1 VSRSWSFAMRR
12 EINHL
17 CSLAES
23 LAESASCWRPIL
35 YSILLFLI
43 SLIPCLGLGLGLS
56 LYQGLVVSVSVS
68 VLSIS
73 ILPLVLS
80 TVDKSTTTS
89 RQLENCTDR
98 IHSISASRSNGTTD
112 EIGIIVKSVSGSLWA
127 VGALVLGSDGS
138 LCHQIWWLYLI
149 GAVFCFFFFF
159 KKTPMDVAT
168 APMTMTMTT
177 TFFLV
182 LMIFRLKSSS
192 FTLFVVSRIIFI
204 SRFILSILG

>member
-1 VSRSWSFAMRR
+1 MRR

-138 LCHQIWWLYLI
+138 LCHQI
-149 GAVFCFFFFF
+149 
-159 KKTPMDVAT
+159 
-168 APMTMTMTT
+168 
-177 TFFLV
+177 
-182 LMIFRLKSSS
+182 
-192 FTLFVVSRIIFI
+192 
-204 SRFILSILG
+204 